1 MSASKKMKFASV
13 SALNYASNASM
24 CSIIRR
30 STCRDR
36 TSALGNLT
44 ESGLTG
50 LITSTLTRE
59 DGTTSS
65 RQIQVAV
72 KVTF

>member
-1 MSASKKMKFASV
+1 MELRFEFFNVFNHPAFNVPGS
-13 SALNYASNASM
+13 
-24 CSIIRR
+24 
-30 STCRDR
+30 DP
-36 TSALGNLT
+36 SALGNQT

-65 RQIQVAV
+65 RQMQVAV